1 MLLAVGAFWFWVTFA
16 CLMVL
21 MIAAVEY
28 DKPGLATL
36 SIIVFF
42 VLLGW
47 LGNINIL
54 NAIRERPLLSLG
66 CLAGYFAAGTMWSI
80 CKWWF
85 YVRKLRDKFDEYKRD
100 FLARNNRADAKTIP
114 DDLRILWLN
123 EVDYNYSLAPSKSK
137 PIVAHNKSRIMTW
150 MVYWP
155 WSLVWTMVNDPIKRL
170 FKEIYR
176 VIQGFMQKIS
186 DRAFADVEHELYPT
200 EEEKQRRKE
209 NERKQALLANR

>member
-1 MLLAVGAFWFWVTFA
+1 MILAVGAFWFWVTFA

-47 LGNINIL
+47 LGDINIL
-54 NAIRERPLLSLG
+54 NTIRERPLLSIG
-66 CLAGYFAAGTMWSI
+66 CLVGYFAAGTAWSI

-100 FLARNNRADAKTIP
+100 FLERHGRSEEKTIP
-114 DDLRILWLN
+114 EDLRNEWLGDI
-123 EVDYNYSLAPSKSK
+123 DYTYEWLPSKSK
-137 PIVAHNKSRIMTW
+137 PVAADNKSRIMTW

-155 WSLVWTMVNDPIKRL
+155 WSLVWTMINDPIKRL

-176 VIQGFMQKIS
+176 AIQGFMQKIS
-186 DRAFADVEHELYPT
+186 DRAFADVAHELYPT
-200 EEEKQRRKE
+200 EEEKKQRKDKTRRE
-209 NERKQALLANR
+209 ALLEKR